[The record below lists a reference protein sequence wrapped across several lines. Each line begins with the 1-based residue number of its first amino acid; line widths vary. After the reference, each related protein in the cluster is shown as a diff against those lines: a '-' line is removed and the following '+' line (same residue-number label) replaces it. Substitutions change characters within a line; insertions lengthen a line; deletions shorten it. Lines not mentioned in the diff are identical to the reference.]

1 MGSPR
6 ELPAGTVTLMFC
18 DIEGS
23 TALARKLGDGWPE
36 VLGAHRA
43 ILRAAVGACGGIEL
57 GTEGDGLVAAFAR
70 ARDAVAAAAGAQRAL
85 AAHRWPAGA
94 RVLVRMG
101 LHTGEPALTPE
112 GYEGLDMHRGAR
124 VMAAGHGGQVLL
136 TDAVRATLGERLPAG
151 VAVKDLG
158 EYALRDFP
166 HPEHVFQLLVDGL
179 PTTFPPLRGGGQSA
193 KLPRPR
199 TRLVGREREVA
210 DVAALLA
217 GGGAR
222 LVTLTGPGGVGKTR
236 LATEIATTL
245 EARWRNGWRFVSLA
259 SLGGAEQ
266 VAPTLV
272 DALEVVVEGERPG
285 EALGRWLA
293 PRELLLVIDNFEHVL
308 TAAPLVSELLDAA
321 PGLTVLTTS
330 REPLR
335 LRGEHIARLGGL
347 GDVDGSELF
356 VERARE
362 HDPALEPDDAEREA
376 IAAMCRRLD
385 GLPLAIELTAPWIS
399 LLPVSRL
406 APRLQQSLAMVD
418 RGARDAPARQ
428 RTLRA
433 TIDWSYN
440 LLDTDA
446 RATFAALAVFP
457 GGCTVEAAQ
466 AIARTGLHALA
477 ALQAKSLV
485 ARRGERLAMLET
497 VRTYA
502 AERLAERADAD
513 DVRSRHAQHYLELA
527 EEGEAGLDG
536 PDWVIWRRRLDA
548 EIDNFRAAFAWLVSA
563 RRVECALT
571 LASTLQPFWRLG
583 SHDREIHGWLDT
595 ALSLADDSTPPRTR
609 ARALLAS
616 SRGALLASERF
627 AVLDAEEAERDAAAA
642 LELYRQLGDQAGVA
656 QSLVSLGYR
665 QVCLGRYGEASAIA
679 QRALATARASRDERA
694 IGWAL
699 WLRAT
704 AGDGFDEVRSLA
716 REAVAHFRQIG
727 ATRRIYPLL
736 NTAAYAAVEDA
747 RYSESLPLLDEALPA
762 ARAAD
767 DGPGIVIIR
776 GNQAV
781 AHLMLGH
788 DQEAADALSEQLGLC
803 RALSL
808 ERSVE
813 EALLCAA
820 AIAAHRG
827 ARHDAGLLAGAAAF
841 RFKNQRRMAAEDL
854 VFRRIQDQLLTPA
867 RETDPRTWD
876 AAARAGA
883 TLSEHDAISIAFRAL
898 EARPQR
904 DLVTASD
911 GQGVR

>member
-1 MGSPR
+1 
-6 ELPAGTVTLMFC
+6 MFC

-23 TALARKLGDGWPE
+23 TALARTLGDGWPE
-36 VLGAHRA
+36 VLAAHRA
-43 ILRAAVGACGGIEL
+43 ILRGAVGAHGGIEL
-57 GTEGDGLVAAFAR
+57 GTEGDSLVAAFPR

-136 TDAVRATLGERLPAG
+136 TAAVRATVGERLPEG
-151 VAVKDLG
+151 VAVEDLG

-179 PTTFPPLRGGGQSA
+179 RTTFPALRGAAGESP
-193 KLPRPR
+193 KLPHPP

-217 GGGAR
+217 SDGAR

-236 LATEIATTL
+236 LATEIATVL
-245 EARWRNGWRFVSLA
+245 GARWRDGWRFVSLA
-259 SLGGAEQ
+259 SLGAAEQ
-266 VAPTLV
+266 VETTLAG
-272 DALEVVVEGERPG
+272 ALAVVVAEGERPR
-285 EALGRWLA
+285 EALERWLA
-293 PRELLLVIDNFEHVL
+293 PRELLLLIDNFEHVV
-308 TAAPLVSELLDAA
+308 TAAPLISELLDAA
-321 PGLTVLTTS
+321 PGVTVLATS

-335 LRGEHIARLGGL
+335 LRGERIAR
-347 GDVDGSELF
+347 VDGLSDQDGTELF
-356 VERARE
+356 LARARE
-362 HDPALEPDDAEREA
+362 HDPGLEPDDAEREA

-385 GLPLAIELTAPWIS
+385 GLPLAIELTAPWVS
-399 LLPVSRL
+399 LLPISQL
-406 APRLQQSLAMVD
+406 ASRLQQPLEMLD

-433 TIDWSYN
+433 TLDWSDN
-440 LLDTDA
+440 LLDADA
-446 RATFAALAVFP
+446 RAAFAALAVFP
-457 GGCTVEAAQ
+457 GHCTIEAAQ
-466 AIARTGLHALA
+466 AIARASLQALA

-485 ARRGERLAMLET
+485 ARCGERLAMLET
-497 VRTYA
+497 VRDYA

-513 DVRSRHAQHYLELA
+513 DIRSRHARHYLTLA

-548 EIDNFRAAFAWLVSA
+548 EIDNLRAAFAWLVAA
-563 RRVECALT
+563 RRVESALA
-571 LASTLQPFWRLG
+571 LASALQPFWRLG
-583 SHDREIHGWLDT
+583 WHDREIRGWLDT
-595 ALSLADDSTPPRTR
+595 ALSLADDTTPPRAR

-627 AVLDAEEAERDAAAA
+627 AVLDPEEAERDATDA

-656 QSLVSLGYR
+656 PSLVSLGYR
-665 QVCLGRYGEASAIA
+665 QVCLGRYREAGTIA
-679 QRALATARASRDERA
+679 QRALAVARASGDERA

-704 AGDGFDEVRSLA
+704 AGDGFDEVRSLT

-736 NTAAYAAVEDA
+736 NTAGYVAIEDA
-747 RYSESLPLLDEALPA
+747 RYSEALPLLDEALPA

-767 DGPGIVIIR
+767 DAPGIAIIR
-776 GNQAV
+776 ANQGI
-781 AHLMLGH
+781 AHLMLTD
-788 DQEAADALSEQLGLC
+788 DQEAADALSEQLALC
-803 RALSL
+803 RELSL
-808 ERSVE
+808 DRTVE

-827 ARHDAGLLAGAAAF
+827 ARHDAGLLAGAATF
-841 RFKNQRRMAAEDL
+841 RFETQRRLAAEDL
-854 VFRRIQDQLLTPA
+854 VFRRIQDQLLTPV
-867 RETDPRTWD
+867 RETDPHTWD

-883 TLSEHDAISIAFRAL
+883 TLSDHDAIAIALRAL
-898 EARPQR
+898 EARPR
-904 DLVTASD
+904 RGLVTASD
-911 GQGVR
+911 GRGVH